1 MSVYKDPTGENA
13 TKKKSD
19 TNSSGNANTVDRS
32 IVQAITPS
40 ESEQTQQERTKDV
53 SWLLAQYQFK

>member
-13 TKKKSD
+13 TKKKSE

-32 IVQAITPS
+32 IVQAITTS
-40 ESEQTQQERTKDV
+40 ESERTQRIKDV
-53 SWLLAQYQFK
+53 SWLLAQYHI